1 MKNKNEIMREIRMA
15 LIKRENYK
23 NTAKLLG
30 EYICSSSYDKKK
42 LIKEIGRSSISI
54 NVFTKIALMYLRKIN
69 YLKNGNNKLEKL
81 EKNMMEEIDLIIP
94 MYNPAKT
101 YTEDNVPKAIRYETL
116 VVEEIIKLEDSVVEN
131 FIDLICDWFI
141 CLEENTEDVICN
153 NISKKVQLV
162 IV

>member
-1 MKNKNEIMREIRMA
+1 MKNKEKIIKEIRME
-15 LIKRENYK
+15 LIKRKDYRKTVE
-23 NTAKLLG
+23 LLSK
-30 EYICSSSYDKKK
+30 YLCSLPCNKEA
-42 LIKEIGRSSISI
+42 LIEGIGRSSVSTNI
-54 NVFTKIALMYLRKIN
+54 FTKIALMYLRKIN